1 MGASVWP
8 VTEQFVAEIGDVDLT
23 RLSEADFRV
32 IENAFNRY
40 AVLVF
45 PDQALAQDQHVAFA
59 RRFGPIDK
67 SMVVQVEGAQAR
79 VPIEIAD
86 VSNLDARGEIMA
98 LDNRLRLFQ
107 LGNQLWHTDSAFKQV
122 PAKASL
128 LYQRSIAQTGG
139 QTEFAD
145 MRAAWDALPQ
155 ATQRRID
162 GLIAEHAIAYS
173 RAKLGFP
180 MTESEQRALPPV
192 KQVLVRRHPG
202 SGRKCLYLAA
212 HAGRILGMP
221 DAEGQALLAELT
233 EFATQRR
240 FVHSHRWR
248 VNDLVMWDNRCT
260 MHRGR
265 PFDDQR
271 WKRDAQRAT
280 VEDVANTLEQEGVL
294 LKEER
299 YA

>member
-8 VTEQFVAEIGDVDLT
+8 VTEQFVAEIGDVDLS
-23 RLSEADFRV
+23 RPLDDADFGIV
-32 IENAFNRY
+32 EAAFERF

-45 PDQALAQDQHVAFA
+45 PDQVLGHGEHVAFA
-59 RRFGPIDK
+59 RRFGPIDR
-67 SMVVQVEGAQAR
+67 SMITQMDGMKAR
-79 VPIEIAD
+79 VPPEIAD
-86 VSNLDARGEIMA
+86 VSNLDGHGEILA
-98 LDNRLRLFQ
+98 LGDRLRLFQ
-107 LGNQLWHTDSAFKQV
+107 LGNQLWHTDSAFKHV

-145 MRAAWDALPQ
+145 LRAAWDALP
-155 ATQRRID
+155 AAMKRRVE
-162 GLIAEHAIAYS
+162 GLVAEHAIAYS

-192 KQVLVRRHPG
+192 RQVLVRHHPA
-202 SGRKCLYLAA
+202 SGRTSLYLAA
-212 HAGRILGMP
+212 HAGRIVGMP
-221 DAEGQALLAELT
+221 DEAGRALLEELT
-233 EFATQRR
+233 AFATQRQ

-280 VEDVANTLEQEGVL
+280 AEDLANTLELERVL
-294 LKEER
+294 EQ
-299 YA
+299 A

>member
-8 VTEQFVAEIGDVDLT
+8 VTENFVAEICDADLS
-23 RLSEADFRV
+23 RPLDDEDFRV
-32 IENAFNRY
+32 VEDAFTRY
-40 AVLVF
+40 AVLIF
-45 PDQALAQDQHVAFA
+45 PDQTLAQGEHLAFA
-59 RRFGPIDK
+59 RRFGPIDR
-67 SMVVQVEGAQAR
+67 SMVVQVEGTAAR
-79 VPIEIAD
+79 LPEEIAD
-86 VSNLDARGEIMA
+86 VSNLDAKGEILA
-98 LDNRLRLFQ
+98 LDNRLRLFH
-107 LGNQLWHTDSAFKQV
+107 LGNQLWHTDSAFKRV

-145 MRAAWDALPQ
+145 MRAAWDALPA
-155 ATQRRID
+155 ATKRRVE
-162 GLIAEHAIAYS
+162 GLVAEHAIAYS

-180 MTESEQRALPPV
+180 MSESEQRALPPV
-192 KQVLVRRHPG
+192 LQVLVRKHPT
-202 SGRKCLYLAA
+202 SGRKSLYLAA
-212 HAGRILGMP
+212 HAGRIVGMP
-221 DAEGQALLAELT
+221 DAAGQALLAELT
-233 EFATQRR
+233 EFATQRQ

-280 VEDVANTLEQEGVL
+280 VEDVANTLEQEGI
-294 LKEER
+294 R
-299 YA
+299 AQASG